1 MERAV
6 IQGYVDRVIFENPEN
21 GYAVLAVSNDKIE
34 VTVTGRFQG
43 IEAGE
48 RVRIEGVYKE
58 HQSYGEQLQM
68 ESYEILPPDDCKS
81 IERYLGSGA
90 VRGVGEKL
98 AARIVKKFGED
109 TFRIIEEEPER
120 LKEIKGISERIAR
133 EIAEQP
139 MKKRKCGA
147 PCCFC
152 RNMA

>member
-34 VTVTGRFQG
+34 VTVTGRFKG

-68 ESYEILPPDDCKS
+68 ESYEILPPDD
-81 IERYLGSGA
+81 
-90 VRGVGEKL
+90 
-98 AARIVKKFGED
+98 
-109 TFRIIEEEPER
+109 
-120 LKEIKGISERIAR
+120 
-133 EIAEQP
+133 
-139 MKKRKCGA
+139 
-147 PCCFC
+147 
-152 RNMA
+152 